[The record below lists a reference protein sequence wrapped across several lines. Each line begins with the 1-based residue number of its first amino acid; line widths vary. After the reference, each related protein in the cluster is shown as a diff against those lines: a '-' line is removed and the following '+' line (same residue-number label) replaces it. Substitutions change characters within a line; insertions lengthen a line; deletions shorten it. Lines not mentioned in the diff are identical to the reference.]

1 MKKKL
6 KILRFEACSVEEA
19 EKMINEYM
27 DNITVIDFVSVN
39 IDSRIGYLIV
49 RMVVLIGVENNEF
62 KEINSIY

>member
-27 DNITVIDFVSVN
+27 DNINVIDFVSVN
-39 IDSRIGYLIV
+39 IDPRIGYLIV
-49 RMVVLIGVENNEF
+49 RMVILIGVENNE
-62 KEINSIY
+62 K